1 MNQEKICLKEF
12 GNTRI
17 SKGCQFVF
25 PALCF
30 LECSS
35 CITGF
40 FITPCIYYDLKEIA
54 NHISF
59 LSQTKVDLKGDQLCF
74 DYRNKTLKSGW
85 SRKVLV
91 CYSWFSEIMMLF
103 REEFSALD

>member
-1 MNQEKICLKEF
+1 MPICVH
-12 GNTRI
+12 R
-17 SKGCQFVF
+17 SV
-25 PALCF
+25 F

-40 FITPCIYYDLKEIA
+40 FITPCIYAYDLKEIA

-59 LSQTKVDLKGDQLCF
+59 LSQTKVGLKGDQLCF

-91 CYSWFSEIMMLF
+91 YYSWFSEIMMLF